1 MKTPSINTTRDYIL
15 NSNWQYNMQNN
26 IYDTQ
31 FRRNILI
38 VGKIG
43 CGKTHF
49 VQKLGLNNFFDRIV
63 KTDWVS
69 SIPLSNSREAEI

>member
-38 VGKIG
+38 VGKTG